1 MIRKNPSFPY
11 RVNARLMKT
20 AAKFAPGLSAFT
32 GPATGATDQFDILK
46 ICGGYPEILAA
57 GQQRRVSG
65 RGPFANRRI

>member
-1 MIRKNPSFPY
+1 
-11 RVNARLMKT
+11 MKT